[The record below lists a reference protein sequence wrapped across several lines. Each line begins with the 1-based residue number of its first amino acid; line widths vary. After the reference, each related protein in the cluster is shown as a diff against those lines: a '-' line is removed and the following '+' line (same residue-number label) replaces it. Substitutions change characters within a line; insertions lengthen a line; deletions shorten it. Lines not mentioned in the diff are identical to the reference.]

1 MNDLS
6 SMDGILPTPHEY
18 NKQIHMGSQWALFM
32 PTVVYTDIHKGSHVD
47 RFCFRILK
55 SIKEFEDVFGR
66 PTNNSS
72 AFVNEHRS
80 FEQFR
85 LGFEQRFDVFGGLKT
100 GHDVFSGVL

>member
-1 MNDLS
+1 MRWKGLS
-6 SMDGILPTPHEY
+6 ETLSNSKKLLEGLCV
-18 NKQIHMGSQWALFM
+18 GLF
-32 PTVVYTDIHKGSHVD
+32 VRYGCAHGHAQGFFSNGF
-47 RFCFRILK
+47 RFRILK
-55 SIKEFEDVFGR
+55 SAKKFQDVFRR

-72 AFVNEHRS
+72 TVVNENRS